1 MLAREP
7 RTVGPGTGR
16 PDEVAD
22 PITASVPR
30 PAQGGHLGAVDVVR
44 FLTVAGVILVHSTS
58 LTLSYGSV
66 AAGGVLDVAHVT
78 RSVFLLLSA
87 FVLTYSFDRRPLG
100 ARAFW
105 RRRYPL
111 VVVPYVTWS
120 LIYVLTGGDLRS
132 PAHVVSTFLWDLL
145 DGQAHFHLY
154 FLLLTMQL
162 YLVFPAVMAALR
174 CWPRVLVPALLA
186 SLAFQLLFT
195 SAAHYGFWP
204 SALRIWFSNDD
215 SWLLSYL
222 FYVVAGIA
230 AARHLGTVTIW
241 IRSHYRVVAFSW
253 IASVVVSLAGYLLD
267 LTVIGYRPLRASE
280 VFQPTLV
287 LAALTATAA
296 QYALGLWFVDRLP
309 EAQLRRLQKSSDVS
323 FGVYLAHPLLIGGVL
338 DVAVAAGAWTRL
350 GHVPSGLGEAMVAF
364 GLVPFI
370 YAASFLAVAVAR
382 RTPFSLPVSGRKRL
396 APAEVGVTRLRLRGR
411 APIS

>member
-7 RTVGPGTGR
+7 RAVGPGAG
-16 PDEVAD
+16 PADEVAD

-30 PAQGGHLGAVDVVR
+30 LAEGGHLGAVDVVR
-44 FLTVAGVILVHSTS
+44 FLTVAGVILVHATS
-58 LTLSYGSV
+58 LTVSYGSV

-87 FVLTYSFDRRPLG
+87 FVLTYSFERRPLG

-111 VVVPYVTWS
+111 VVVPYAAWS
-120 LIYVLTGGDLRS
+120 LIYVLTDGDVRS
-132 PAHVVSTFLWDLL
+132 AGHVASTYLWDLL

-162 YLVFPAVMAALR
+162 YLVFPALMAALR
-174 CWPRVLVPALLA
+174 RWPGALVPALA
-186 SLAFQLLFT
+186 GSLGFQMLFT

-204 SALRIWFSNDD
+204 PALRIWLFHDD
-215 SWLLSYL
+215 TWLLSYV
-222 FYVVAGIA
+222 FYVVAGMA
-230 AARHLGTVTIW
+230 AARHLGAVTSW
-241 IRSHYRVVAFSW
+241 IRTHYRLVAFSW
-253 IASVVVSLAGYLLD
+253 VASVVISLAGYLID
-267 LTVIGYRPLRASE
+267 LSVLGFRPLEAGE

-287 LAALTATAA
+287 LAAVTATAA
-296 QYALGLWFVDRLP
+296 QYALGLWLVDRLT
-309 EAQLRRLQKSSDVS
+309 AGQLRWLRKSSDVS
-323 FGVYLAHPLLIGGVL
+323 FGVYLAHPLLIGAVL

-350 GHVPSGLGEAMVAF
+350 GHVPSGWGEAMVAL

-370 YAASFLAVAVAR
+370 YGVSFAAVALAR
-382 RTPFSLPVSGRKRL
+382 RTPGSLAVSGRKRL
-396 APAEVGVTRLRLRGR
+396 APAAGVARLYALSR
-411 APIS
+411 ARSS